1 MANTLNHS
9 FFDYALYTAAS
20 TGGETF
26 YSPTWENK
34 YGLTKSIV
42 TLYIANGGT
51 AAGAA
56 LSVKLQGAPTDATAQ
71 YTVVKCWATGAT
83 SWHSP
88 IAGNVDFTLKT
99 AGYARR
105 FVEFLPPRLR
115 AVYTING
122 SATRYTFGLSLTGTE
137 DA

>member
-1 MANTLNHS
+1 MPKTIHHS
-9 FFDYALYTAAS
+9 FLDYALYTAGS

-26 YSPTWENK
+26 YSDSWENR
-34 YGLTKSIV
+34 YGLKRGIV
-42 TLYIANGGT
+42 SLYIANGGT
-51 AAGAA
+51 ATGAA

-71 YTVVKCWATGAT
+71 YTVVKCWSTGAT
-83 SWHSP
+83 SWQSP

-105 FVEFLPPRLR
+105 FIEFVPPHLR

-122 SATRYTFGLSLTGTE
+122 NATRFTMGLTLSGDE
-137 DA
+137 DG